1 VLEIDYIIF
10 NMRRKN
16 LEELP
21 ENYFYEFGTYN
32 ILPKKIE
39 ISSDDD
45 IIFTWKMK
53 DYYFYKSFY
62 WYELNYIDEEKGIKI
77 ISKCKHNRNI
87 RILKVNDNLFYLTN
101 GEGEKITK
109 EVLKKYGLEDLI
121 KYKRKHR
128 FDIFL
133 MKKPITKIEQ
143 FLTKVFLQRRKIID
157 THYVIT
163 LNKIKE
169 FIGEDYLKSILDEI
183 LNNEK
188 QLKEWKELFD
198 IEIKNKNDLLNNKDY
213 QNLPIDTRYFSS
225 DFKQKLL
232 ASLNKKNNLDDIL
245 DGILIKGENFQA
257 LNLLLDKYY
266 EKIQTIYIDPPF
278 NKKREANFPYKVG
291 YNDATWITML
301 ENRIRLGKEL
311 LNKKGSIFVRCDYS
325 GNMYV
330 RLLMNEIFGK
340 ENFRNEIVVNRVKK
354 VTPEQAV
361 KFTVDYDN
369 LYLYSKSEDFC
380 FVDMPKKKVI
390 RKSEWHSA
398 SAQGRHEPRIFF
410 GIELYPPRKN
420 RGWFT
425 QKKIDTLISKKELR
439 LVCRDCGYIHME
451 GNLESKY
458 CPKCG
463 AFNWKVEYLMKPK
476 DYYYIGN
483 NWTDISGYT
492 YKWGFPTENSEP
504 LLKRVI
510 SSTSNEGDLVLDFF
524 LGSGT
529 TTAVAHKLKRKWIGV
544 EMGEH
549 FYTVILPRM
558 KKVLFYDKTGIS
570 RDKDVKEKYNKNSAG
585 GFFKYHI
592 LEQYEDALSIV

>member
-1 VLEIDYIIF
+1 MLEIDYIIF
-10 NMRRKN
+10 NIRRKN
-16 LEELP
+16 LEKLP
-21 ENYFYEFGTYN
+21 KNYFYEFGTYN

-39 ISSDDD
+39 IISDDD

-53 DYYFYKSFY
+53 NYYFYKSFY

-77 ISKCKHNRNI
+77 FSKCENNRNI
-87 RILKVNDNLFYLTN
+87 RILKVSDNLFYLTN

-133 MKKPITKIEQ
+133 MKKPITKIEN
-143 FLTKVFLQRRKIID
+143 FLTKVFLQKRKIIN

-169 FIGEDYLKSILDEI
+169 YTEEDFLKSILDEI
-183 LNNEK
+183 LNNKK
-188 QLKEWKELFD
+188 QLAEWKELFN

-213 QNLPIDTRYFSS
+213 LRLPIDTKYFNS

-278 NKKREANFPYKVG
+278 NKEQEANYPYKVG
-291 YNDATWITML
+291 YNDTTWITML
-301 ENRIRLGKEL
+301 ENRIKLGKEL
-311 LNKKGSIFVRCDYS
+311 LNKKGSIFVRCDYT

-330 RLLMNEIFGK
+330 RLLMDDIFGK
-340 ENFRNEIVVNRVKK
+340 ENFRNEIVVRRGNVPKGEINK
-354 VTPEQAV
+354 LLTGTESLM
-361 KFTVDYDN
+361 F
-369 LYLYSKSEDFC
+369 YSKSDKLLFNY
-380 FVDMPKKKVI
+380 PT
-390 RKSEWHSA
+390 RKRKEQKWFPMHLPGERSTYEL
-398 SAQGRHEPRIFF
+398 QVRYFFGKPLLPPRGRHWALSQE
-410 GIELYPPRKN
+410 
-420 RGWFT
+420 
-425 QKKIDTLISKKELR
+425 KIDEYIKEGR
-439 LVCRDCGYIHME
+439 IRINYNKQYIDTR
-451 GNLESKY
+451 GNVVKGMPEILQSDEEKLTS
-458 CPKCG
+458 
-463 AFNWKVEYLMKPK
+463 
-476 DYYYIGN
+476 D
-483 NWTDISGYT
+483 WTDIQSYT
-492 YKWGFPTENSEP
+492 IPSKWGFPTENSEP

-510 SSTSNEGDLVLDFF
+510 SSTSNEGDLILDFF

-529 TTAVAHKLKRKWIGV
+529 TTAVAHKLKRKWIGI

-570 RDKDVKEKYNKNSAG
+570 RDKDVKEKYNKNNTG

-592 LEQYEDALSIV
+592 LEQYEDALSNV